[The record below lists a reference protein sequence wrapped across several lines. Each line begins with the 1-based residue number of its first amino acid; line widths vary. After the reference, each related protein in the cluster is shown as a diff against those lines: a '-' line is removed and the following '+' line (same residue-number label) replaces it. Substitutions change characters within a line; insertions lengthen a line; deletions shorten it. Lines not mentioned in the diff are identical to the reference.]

1 MDFSERNRQ
10 NKAYVQ
16 FRMIFDIAMGL
27 LYIACGI
34 LVIMAKKLGFDFHV
48 AISMTFILSLA
59 ILLILYGIFRV
70 FRGIKHIF

>member
-1 MDFSERNRQ
+1 MNIKERNRQ

-27 LYIACGI
+27 LYIACGV
-34 LVIMAKKLGFDFHV
+34 LVMMAKKFGIDFSV
-48 AISMTFILSLA
+48 VISRTFMWSLA
-59 ILLILYGIFRV
+59 ILLILYGLFRI